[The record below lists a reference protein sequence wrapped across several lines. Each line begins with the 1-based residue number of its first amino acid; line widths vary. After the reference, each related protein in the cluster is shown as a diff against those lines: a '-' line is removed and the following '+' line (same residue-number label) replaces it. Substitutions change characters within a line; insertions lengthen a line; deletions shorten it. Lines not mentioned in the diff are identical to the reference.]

1 MSTLTDVVVDTAIYE
16 KIVSEVV
23 NFGEKS
29 FEYMENMV
37 DEPSAPPLPSYESME
52 NMMDEPSA
60 PPLPSYESQKYHF
73 FSRFLSCFYHHHHH
87 YHHHHK

>member
-1 MSTLTDVVVDTAIYE
+1 MSTLTDVVIDTAIYE
-16 KIVSEVV
+16 K
-23 NFGEKS
+23 S
-29 FEYMENMV
+29 F
-37 DEPSAPPLPSYESME
+37 ESME

>member
-1 MSTLTDVVVDTAIYE
+1 MSTLTDVVVDTAIYETAVPVVE

-29 FEYMENMV
+29 FESMENMV
-37 DEPSAPPLPSYESME
+37 
-52 NMMDEPSA
+52 DEPSA